1 MDTFAKL
8 LDQRDYTRIKR
19 GLASAATRLRVLPP
33 QQRSR
38 DAIDQASVMAI
49 YEALSCGSFAQD
61 EQLLAEHFSEAFQL
75 IQTNSPLQTAHYLPG
90 MTTFLLGDDQNRR
103 LWAMQ
108 AWARAKKQLTKEDF
122 DFAVHDPLLKNLTR
136 PVEPQN
142 TLSYVQNLWCGMR
155 LILEKCDKNIITHSL
170 RGMECDVFRLSLDHF
185 QYPTPSLRFLLQ
197 SIQLVLEKAPQCF
210 WNSMGAISPSTVIE
224 QIFNNPQ
231 YDQFLADAKADE
243 EYENSALKDMLGWI
257 KPFMQSLQTSHQ
269 PDVCRDL
276 AFQMLERLQAPRFPS
291 VSQIECFRHGLG
303 VLTWTL
309 NNCYNKGTFFDAV
322 GKVTATETLKIT
334 GEHIDQILGIPSA
347 PRKDNRY
354 DELLKPA
361 LNVIKAALALECK
374 ALRTDQEA
382 LEASEKLPH
391 GFSSYS
397 PAIWKAVVRHL
408 DKGSVPLARA
418 ALSAIRDLQ
427 GLEKFISRHDLTHSK
442 ERTEFNIT
450 YGDLTHLVSQ
460 MLERINDFSPED
472 LDSLFRERETAD
484 SLVASL
490 FSADSNMYEAGVEL
504 IKSISGQPARKEAI
518 GHLMGPFFRTTMD
531 SFSWSIRRIAQKRTF
546 GSCPRML
553 VTCRDVLDVLCDS
566 QDGVLRTRSLDSV
579 AETDALEDFWQH
591 QWDALKV
598 IYEMTENWHKKGIDS
613 SLMKGFCRDTMQ
625 FSEYLFDQYTV
636 FSNAVTSTAVVK
648 TEDGSK
654 VSHLSETG
662 KELLIHPA
670 QTLNTMTK
678 FLRLRDEYQAF
689 TAVNLI
695 RRILDRLNEFEMPV
709 SDEACRILTDIVNG
723 WVKSILQEQHKAEL
737 ARTLE
742 VNVKRSV
749 LVVVPELEPAETPRS
764 GSSTPSVANN
774 SARSS
779 KKKGGL
785 KSTTIDLAKWQ
796 DNAKKPTQE
805 VVDISD
811 GNEDFDDD
819 GLQDEDVITASSR
832 SLEMLK
838 HHPLGTRPAAKLAA
852 KQVSQPAPKSNGVLS
867 KIKADTAKSTPAAAQ
882 VAFLEKRTR
891 DLAAKKQREAEALA
905 RFKKNKSGRGIDKQT
920 NGEGSALNSL
930 GGVKGKDHTPK
941 GEGMMVSS
949 DSEPDEENDLD
960 KMLFGKGPYKKATN
974 SSSAHQEYR
983 AANMAALKIQG
994 PVKKQRQQRSLK
1006 DMRARLAPDLSP
1018 LHKFILSWDYFHDGD
1033 FPPNS
1038 QRNDYTLVTSS
1049 FRNPKEYQNTFEPL
1063 LVLEAWQG
1071 FSKSREEAG
1080 NSQRPYAIKVANRS
1094 TVDSWSE
1101 VNTSMS
1107 IDDGKELGLSEADIV
1122 LLSKAQMPTRSPKEP
1137 HCLARVHK
1145 ITRRKGQMEISY
1157 RVAPNAPLVS
1167 AMTQNSTLNGVK
1179 VASITPLEREYGALL
1194 GLQYYDLC
1202 DEIIKAKASP
1212 LLKYPDTQIEPIMK
1226 RYSLNGAQAR
1236 AVQSAM
1242 DNDAFT
1248 LIQG

>member
-1 MDTFAKL
+1 
-8 LDQRDYTRIKR
+8 
-19 GLASAATRLRVLPP
+19 
-33 QQRSR
+33 
-38 DAIDQASVMAI
+38 MAI
-49 YEALSCGSFAQD
+49 YDALSCGPFVQN
-61 EQLLAEHFSEAFQL
+61 EQFLGEHLAEAFQL
-75 IQTNSPLQTAHYLPG
+75 VQTNSPLQIAHYIPG
-90 MTTFLLGDDQNRR
+90 MTTFLLDDDQSRR

-108 AWARAKKQLTKEDF
+108 AWARAQKQLTKEDF

-136 PVEPQN
+136 PVEPRD

-210 WNSMGAISPSTVIE
+210 WDSMGAISPTTVIE
-224 QIFNNPQ
+224 QISNNPQ
-231 YDQFLADAKADE
+231 YDQFLADAKPDE

-269 PDVCRDL
+269 PDVCRAL
-276 AFQMLERLQAPRFPS
+276 AFQMLERLQAPRFPLI
-291 VSQIECFRHGLG
+291 SQIECFRHGLG

-334 GEHIDQILGIPSA
+334 GDYMDQILSIPSS
-347 PRKDNRY
+347 PKKDSRY

-391 GFSSYS
+391 GFSSHS

-427 GLEKFISRHDLTHSK
+427 GLEKFINKHDQTHSK
-442 ERTEFNIT
+442 EKTEFNIT

-472 LDSLFRERETAD
+472 LDSLFKERETAD

-490 FSADSNMYEAGVEL
+490 FSADANMYEAGVEL

-531 SFSWSIRRIAQKRTF
+531 SFSWSIRRISQKRTF

-566 QDGVLRTRSLDSV
+566 QDGVLRTRSLNSV
-579 AETDALEDFWQH
+579 AETDALENFWQH

-598 IYEMTENWHKKGIDS
+598 VYEMTEEWHKKGIDS
-613 SLMKGFCRDTMQ
+613 TLMKGFCRDTMQ
-625 FSEYLFDQYTV
+625 FSEHLFDQYAV
-636 FSNAVTSTAVVK
+636 FSSAVTSAAVVK
-648 TEDGSK
+648 TEDGSM

-662 KELLIHPA
+662 KELLSHPA
-670 QTLNTMTK
+670 QTLHTMTK
-678 FLRLRDEYQAF
+678 FLRLKDEYQAF
-689 TAVNLI
+689 TAVDLI
-695 RRILDRLNEFEMPV
+695 RKILNRLNEFDMPV
-709 SDEACRILTDIVNG
+709 SDETCKILTEVVNG
-723 WVKSILQEQHKAEL
+723 SSKSILKEQHKAEL

-742 VNVKRSV
+742 TNVKRPV
-749 LVVVPELEPAETPRS
+749 LVGALGIEAAEAPRS
-764 GSSTPSVANN
+764 GSSTPSVASI

-785 KSTTIDLAKWQ
+785 RSTTIDLAKWQ
-796 DNAKKPTQE
+796 DNAKKPSQD
-805 VVDISD
+805 VVDISAD
-811 GNEDFDDD
+811 SDEFNDEGF
-819 GLQDEDVITASSR
+819 QDEDVILASSR
-832 SLEMLK
+832 SLEMMK
-838 HHPLGTRPAAKLAA
+838 QHPLGARPAAKPPTKSTTQSAS
-852 KQVSQPAPKSNGVLS
+852 KPKSNGVIS
-867 KIKADTAKSTPAAAQ
+867 KIRADTLNSTPAATQA
-882 VAFLEKRTR
+882 AFLEKRTK

-905 RFKKNKSGRGIDKQT
+905 RFKKNKSGRGMDKQT
-920 NGEGSALNSL
+920 NGEGSALNNL
-930 GGVKGKDHTPK
+930 GGIKGKDHTPK

-949 DSEPDEENDLD
+949 DSESDSDNDLS
-960 KMLFGKGPYKKATN
+960 KVLYGNGTYKKATN
-974 SSSAHQEYR
+974 GSTAYKEYAESNLATLR
-983 AANMAALKIQG
+983 AQG
-994 PVKKQRQQRSLK
+994 PIKKVRKERTLK
-1006 DMRARLAPDLSP
+1006 DMRARLAPDLSS
-1018 LHKFILSWDYFHDGD
+1018 LHKSILSWDFFHDGD

-1038 QRNDYTLVTSS
+1038 HRNDYTLVTST
-1049 FRNPKEYQNTFEPL
+1049 FKNPIEYQNTFEPL

-1071 FSKSREEAG
+1071 FLKSREEIG
-1080 NSQRPYAIKVANRS
+1080 SSQKPYAIKMANRL
-1094 TVDSWSE
+1094 TVDSFLE
-1101 VNTSMS
+1101 VNTSMP
-1107 IDDGKELGLSEADIV
+1107 IADGRELGLSEADIV
-1122 LLSKAQMPTRSPKEP
+1122 LMSKAQMPTRSPKEP
-1137 HCLARVHK
+1137 HCLARVHR
-1145 ITRRKGQMEISY
+1145 ITRKKGQMEINY
-1157 RVAPNAPLVS
+1157 RVAPNNPLVS
-1167 AMTQNSTLNGVK
+1167 AMAPNSTINGVK

-1202 DEIIKAKASP
+1202 DEIIRAKASP
-1212 LLKYPDTQIEPIMK
+1212 LLKYSDTQIQPIIN
-1226 RYSLNGAQAR
+1226 RYNLNGAQAR